1 MKTLFLTIVC
11 VLVCTSSFAQK
22 REAIYVSV
30 ASKQIDEK
38 LCHTIE
44 DIFHDQLQDYYDIR
58 LVRDT
63 GIFSEEKRKELAY
76 QESGA
81 VIMNEIKEFGN
92 ERGVGLLCVIAVE
105 TQQYNNQ
112 TEYYFRA
119 KIFDVESGILKKTAI
134 YPNVNDKPIYE
145 IHNTRTLQMVSSYLI
160 ARLGINIDDM
170 QEQARLAEKKQNEE
184 IYNRVAYY
192 KSAVRKTNGKA
203 LAYSLIPGVGL
214 MMKGHKAEGAVYMV
228 GDIAL
233 LGGGFMFIA
242 QANKQKDIMNAHS
255 TDIDQYKS
263 AEKKYN
269 NSKTAAYCCFGTA
282 ATLYFINLVRGYI
295 SEPKPGARLQW
306 AVVPSITS
314 PMRSESN
321 MAVNFALTY
330 KF

>member
-1 MKTLFLTIVC
+1 MRNLFLTITC
-11 VLVCTSSFAQK
+11 ILVCASTFAQK

-30 ASKQIDEK
+30 VSKQIDES

-58 LVRDT
+58 LVRDS
-63 GIFSEEKRKELAY
+63 GIFSEEKRRELAY

-92 ERGVGLLCVIAVE
+92 ERGVGLLCVISVE
-105 TQQYNNQ
+105 TQPYNDQ

-119 KIFDVESGILKKTAI
+119 KIFDVESGILKRTAMH
-134 YPNVNDKPIYE
+134 PNIDDTPICE
-145 IHNTRTLQMVSSYLI
+145 INTRSLQMVSSRLI
-160 ARLGINIDDM
+160 AGLGINIDEM
-170 QEQARLAEKKQNEE
+170 QEQAKMIEQREKDEK
-184 IYNRVAYY
+184 

-214 MMKGHKAEGAVYMV
+214 MMKGHKVEGTVYMV

-233 LGGGFMFIA
+233 IGGGFAFMA
-242 QANKQKDIMNAHS
+242 NANKQKDIMNSHS
-255 TDIDQYKS
+255 TGIDQYKS

-269 NSKTAAYCCFGTA
+269 SSKTAAYCCFGTA
-282 ATLYFINLVRGYI
+282 AGLYIVNLVRSYVAK
-295 SEPKPGARLQW
+295 PKPDARLEW
-306 AVVPSITS
+306 AFVPSVAPS
-314 PMRSESN
+314 MYGEPN
-321 MAVNFALTY
+321 MSVNLALSY

>member
-1 MKTLFLTIVC
+1 MRKLFLTITC
-11 VLVCTSSFAQK
+11 ILVFASAFAQK

-30 ASKQIDEK
+30 VSKQIDEK

-44 DIFHDQLQDYYDIR
+44 DVFHDQLQDYYDIR
-58 LVRDT
+58 LVRDA

-92 ERGVGLLCVIAVE
+92 ERGVGLLCVISVE

-134 YPNVNDKPIYE
+134 YPNISDKPVYE
-145 IHNTRTLQMVSSYLI
+145 IHNTRTLQMVSSLLI

-170 QEQARLAEKKQNEE
+170 QEQAKMAEKRQNEE
-184 IYNRVAYY
+184 INIRNANHRA
-192 KSAVRKTNGKA
+192 AVRKTNGKA

-233 LGGGFMFIA
+233 IGGGLALMA
-242 QANKQKDIMNAHS
+242 NANKQKDIMNNHS
-255 TDIDQYKS
+255 TGIDQYKS

-269 NSKTAAYCCFGTA
+269 SSKTAAYCCFGTA
-282 ATLYFINLVRGYI
+282 AGLYIVNLVRSYVAK
-295 SEPKPGARLQW
+295 PKPDARLEW
-306 AVVPSITS
+306 AFVPSVAPS
-314 PMRSESN
+314 MYGEPN
-321 MAVNFALTY
+321 MSMNLALSY

>member
-1 MKTLFLTIVC
+1 MRKLFLTITC
-11 VLVCTSSFAQK
+11 ILVCASAFAQK
-22 REAIYVSV
+22 REAVYVSV
-30 ASKQIDEK
+30 VSKQIDEK

-44 DIFHDQLQDYYDIR
+44 DVFHDQLQDYYDIR
-58 LVRDT
+58 LVRDA

-92 ERGVGLLCVIAVE
+92 ERGVGLLCVISVE

-134 YPNVNDKPIYE
+134 YPNIDDNPVYE
-145 IHNTRTLQMVSSYLI
+145 IHNTRTLQRVSSLLI

-170 QEQARLAEKKQNEE
+170 QEQAKMAEKRQNKE
-184 IYNRVAYY
+184 INI
-192 KSAVRKTNGKA
+192 TNGKA

-214 MMKGHKAEGAVYMV
+214 MMKGHKVEGTVYMV

-233 LGGGFMFIA
+233 LGGGLAFMA
-242 QANKQKDIMNAHS
+242 QANKQKDIMNSHS
-255 TDIDQYKS
+255 TGIDQYKS

-269 NSKTAAYCCFGTA
+269 SSKTAAYCCFGVA
-282 ATLYFINLVRGYI
+282 AALYVVNLVRGYVA
-295 SEPKPGARLQW
+295 EPKPKARLQW
-306 AVVPSITS
+306 AVVPSVA
-314 PMRSESN
+314 PN
-321 MAVNFALTY
+321 MYGEPNMSVNLALSY

>member
-1 MKTLFLTIVC
+1 M
-11 VLVCTSSFAQK
+11 
-22 REAIYVSV
+22 SV
-30 ASKQIDEK
+30 VSKQIDEK

-44 DIFHDQLQDYYDIR
+44 DVFHDQLQDYYDIR
-58 LVRDT
+58 LVRDA

-92 ERGVGLLCVIAVE
+92 ERGVGLLCVISVE

-134 YPNVNDKPIYE
+134 YPNISDTPVYE
-145 IHNTRTLQMVSSYLI
+145 IHNTRTLQMVSSLLI

-170 QEQARLAEKKQNEE
+170 QEQAKMAEKRQNEE
-184 IYNRVAYY
+184 INIRNANYRA
-192 KSAVRKTNGKA
+192 AVRKTNGKA

-233 LGGGFMFIA
+233 IGGGLAFMA
-242 QANKQKDIMNAHS
+242 NANKQRDIMNNHS
-255 TDIDQYKS
+255 TGIDQYKS

-269 NSKTAAYCCFGTA
+269 SSKTAAYCCFGTA
-282 ATLYFINLVRGYI
+282 AGLYIVNLVRSYVAK
-295 SEPKPGARLQW
+295 PKPDARLEW
-306 AVVPSITS
+306 AFVPSVAPS
-314 PMRSESN
+314 MYGEPN
-321 MAVNFALTY
+321 MSVNLALSY

>member
-1 MKTLFLTIVC
+1 MRKLFLTITC
-11 VLVCTSSFAQK
+11 ILVFASAFAQK

-30 ASKQIDEK
+30 VSKQIDEK

-44 DIFHDQLQDYYDIR
+44 DVFHDQLQDYYDIR
-58 LVRDT
+58 LVRDA

-92 ERGVGLLCVIAVE
+92 ERGVGLLCVISVE

-134 YPNVNDKPIYE
+134 YPIISDNPVYA
-145 IHNTRTLQMVSSYLI
+145 IHNTRTLQMVSSLLI
-160 ARLGINIDDM
+160 ARLGINIDNM
-170 QEQARLAEKKQNEE
+170 QEQAKKAEEKQNEE
-184 IYNRVAYY
+184 IENRKDNY
-192 KSAVRKTNGKA
+192 KTAVRRTNGKA

-214 MMKGHKAEGAVYMV
+214 IMKGHKTEGAVYLV

-233 LGGGFMFIA
+233 IGGGFAFMA
-242 QANKQKDIMNAHS
+242 NANKQKDIMNNHS
-255 TDIDQYKS
+255 TGIDQYKS

-269 NSKTAAYCCFGTA
+269 SSKTAAYCCFGTA
-282 ATLYFINLVRGYI
+282 AGLYILNLVRSYVA
-295 SEPKPGARLQW
+295 EPKPGARLQW
-306 AVVPSITS
+306 AVVPSVAS
-314 PMRSESN
+314 SMHGEPN
-321 MAVNFALTY
+321 MSVNLALSY

>member
-1 MKTLFLTIVC
+1 MKPLFLTIVC
-11 VLVCTSSFAQK
+11 VLICTSSFAQK
-22 REAIYVSV
+22 KEAIYVSV

-58 LVRDT
+58 LVRDA

-145 IHNTRTLQMVSSYLI
+145 IYNTRTLQMVSLYLI

-170 QEQARLAEKKQNEE
+170 QEQARLAEQRQNEE
-184 IYNRVAYY
+184 MYNRETYF
-192 KSAVRKTNGKA
+192 KSVVRKTNGKA

-214 MMKGHKAEGAVYMV
+214 MMKGHKAEGAAYMV
-228 GDIAL
+228 GDLAL
-233 LGGGFMFIA
+233 IGGGFAFMA
-242 QANKQKDIMNAHS
+242 QVNKQKDIMNKHS
-255 TDIDQYKS
+255 TGIDQYKS
-263 AEKKYN
+263 AEKKYYS
-269 NSKTAAYCCFGTA
+269 SKTAAYCCFCTA
-282 ATLYFINLVRGYI
+282 AGLYIVNLVRSYVA
-295 SEPKPGARLQW
+295 EPKPGARLQW
-306 AVVPSITS
+306 AVIPSVASTMYGEPYMS
-314 PMRSESN
+314 
-321 MAVNFALTY
+321 VNLALCY